1 MTCEGGHE
9 KRTQSSPLHGF
20 KKSASSAIITPFLYH
35 RGVLKRDLQPFLP
48 TRKRPMKL
56 NTLVTLM
63 VCAII
68 GSVLLVVFA
77 LYSVQITRA
86 TRDDVKDTALG
97 IARTLADSPEIQRGL
112 MQAPQENIIQP
123 IAQAVT
129 KRNDLLFTVV
139 TDMRGIRYSHPNEA
153 LLGLHFIGD
162 DLNPA
167 LEGKEN
173 VSVNRG
179 ALAEALRVFTPVYD
193 SQHEQIGVVVVGI
206 SLKKV
211 EDQISR
217 GRLNAVWTI
226 LFSIFMSSMA
236 IWGLVRVLKRILFG
250 LEPYEISALF
260 EQRQAML
267 QSLREGVLAVDIHGR
282 VTMINHAAREI
293 LLLPSGKQSE
303 NASAPLL
310 ASLRDVSKTGVAR
323 QDQEISCNGRLLLC
337 NMVPVKSQ
345 DRVIGAITTFRD
357 KTEIS
362 QLMQRIDG
370 MVNYVDALRAHT
382 HEFMNKL
389 HVILGLLNIKRYDKL
404 EEYILQTA
412 HNYQTDIGTIQS
424 KVKSPVIAGFLLGKI
439 NRAKEAGITLTL
451 ADECQIPD
459 TASEEQ
465 VAVLVTVL
473 GNLIEN
479 ALDAMEGQPEGE
491 ITLLLHYQNGWLSC
505 EVSDDGPGI
514 DPDQLETIFT
524 KGFSTKGEN
533 RGVGLFLAR
542 QQIQNLGGDITVE
555 SEPGVFTQFF
565 VHIPWD
571 SERNIA

>member
-1 MTCEGGHE
+1 M
-9 KRTQSSPLHGF
+9 S
-20 KKSASSAIITPFLYH
+20 
-35 RGVLKRDLQPFLP
+35 DLQPFPP
-48 TRKRPMKL
+48 TRKRPIKL

-97 IARTLADSPEIQRGL
+97 IARTLADSPEIKRGL
-112 MQAPQENIIQP
+112 MESPQAGIIQP

-139 TDMRGIRYSHPNEA
+139 TDLRGIRYSHPNEA

-162 DLNPA
+162 DLTPA

-193 SQHEQIGVVVVGI
+193 DRHDQIGVVVVGI
-206 SLKKV
+206 SLNKV
-211 EDQISR
+211 EDQIAR

-226 LFSIFMSSMA
+226 LFSVLMSSVA

-267 QSLREGVLAVDIHGR
+267 QSLREGVMAVDMHGR
-282 VTMINHAAREI
+282 VTMINHTAREI
-293 LLLPSGKQSE
+293 LLLSSGEHSE
-303 NASAPLL
+303 SSGEPLL
-310 ASLRDVSKTGVAR
+310 ASLREVAKTGIAR
-323 QDQEISCNGRLLLC
+323 QDQEIGCNGRLLLC

-345 DRVIGAITTFRD
+345 NQVIGAISTFRD

-370 MVNYVDALRAHT
+370 MVNYVDALRSHT

-389 HVILGLLNIKRYDKL
+389 HVILGLLHMKRYDKL
-404 EEYILQTA
+404 EEYIIQTA
-412 HNYQTDIGTIQS
+412 QNYQTDIGAIQR

-439 NRAKEAGITLTL
+439 NRAKEAGVILTL
-451 ADECQIPD
+451 AEESQLPD
-459 TASEEQ
+459 TSNEEQ
-465 VAVLVTVL
+465 VAVLITVL

-491 ITLLLHYQNGWLSC
+491 IGLLLHYQNGWLSG

-514 DPDQLETIFT
+514 DPERLEAIFT
-524 KGFSTKGEN
+524 KGYSTKGEN

-565 VHIPWD
+565 VQIPWD

>member
-1 MTCEGGHE
+1 M
-9 KRTQSSPLHGF
+9 S
-20 KKSASSAIITPFLYH
+20 
-35 RGVLKRDLQPFLP
+35 DLQPFLP

-162 DLNPA
+162 DLTPA

-193 SQHEQIGVVVVGI
+193 AQHEQIGVVVVGI
-206 SLKKV
+206 SLNKV
-211 EDQISR
+211 EEQIAR

-267 QSLREGVLAVDIHGR
+267 QSLREGVLAVDINGS
-282 VTMINHAAREI
+282 VTMINQTAREI
-293 LLLPSGKQSE
+293 LLLPSGKQAE
-303 NASAPLL
+303 NTSAPLL

-357 KTEIS
+357 KTEVS
-362 QLMQRIDG
+362 QLMQRLDG

-412 HNYQTDIGTIQS
+412 HHYQTDIGTIQS
-424 KVKSPVIAGFLLGKI
+424 KVKSPVVAGFLLGKI
-439 NRAKEAGITLTL
+439 NRAKEAGVTLTL
-451 ADECQIPD
+451 ADESQIPD

-465 VAVLVTVL
+465 VAVLITAL

-479 ALDAMEGQPEGE
+479 ALDAMEGQQEGE
-491 ITLLLHYQNGWLSC
+491 IGLLLHYQNGWLSC

-514 DPDQLETIFT
+514 DPTQLESIFT

-542 QQIQNLGGDITVE
+542 QQIQNLGGDISVE
-555 SEPGVFTQFF
+555 SELGVFTQFF

-571 SERNIA
+571 SERKIA

>member
-1 MTCEGGHE
+1 M
-9 KRTQSSPLHGF
+9 S
-20 KKSASSAIITPFLYH
+20 
-35 RGVLKRDLQPFLP
+35 DLQPFLP

-68 GSVLLVVFA
+68 ASVLLVVFA

-162 DLNPA
+162 DLTPA

-193 SQHEQIGVVVVGI
+193 GQHEQIGVVVVGI
-206 SLKKV
+206 SLNKV
-211 EDQISR
+211 EEQIAR

-267 QSLREGVLAVDIHGR
+267 QSLREGVLAVDLHGR
-282 VTMINHAAREI
+282 VTMINQTAREI
-293 LLLPSGKQSE
+293 LLLPSGKQTE

-362 QLMQRIDG
+362 QLMQRLDG

-412 HNYQTDIGTIQS
+412 HHYQTDIGTIQS
-424 KVKSPVIAGFLLGKI
+424 KVKSPVVAGFLLGKI
-439 NRAKEAGITLTL
+439 NRAKEAGVTLTL
-451 ADECQIPD
+451 ADESQIPD

-465 VAVLVTVL
+465 VAVLITAL

-479 ALDAMEGQPEGE
+479 ALDAMEGQQEGE
-491 ITLLLHYQNGWLSC
+491 IGLLLHYQNGWLSC

-514 DPDQLETIFT
+514 DPTQLESIFT

-542 QQIQNLGGDITVE
+542 QQIQNLGGDISVE

-571 SERNIA
+571 SERKIA

>member
-1 MTCEGGHE
+1 M
-9 KRTQSSPLHGF
+9 S
-20 KKSASSAIITPFLYH
+20 
-35 RGVLKRDLQPFLP
+35 DLQPFLP

-162 DLNPA
+162 DLTPA

-193 SQHEQIGVVVVGI
+193 AQHEQIGVVVVGI
-206 SLKKV
+206 SLNKV
-211 EDQISR
+211 EEQIAR

-282 VTMINHAAREI
+282 VTMINQTAREI
-293 LLLPSGKQSE
+293 LLLPSGKQTE
-303 NASAPLL
+303 NTSAPLL

-357 KTEIS
+357 KTEVS
-362 QLMQRIDG
+362 QLMQRLDG

-412 HNYQTDIGTIQS
+412 HHYQTDIGTIQS
-424 KVKSPVIAGFLLGKI
+424 KVKSPVVAGFLLGKI
-439 NRAKEAGITLTL
+439 NRAKEAGVTLTL
-451 ADECQIPD
+451 ADESQIPD

-465 VAVLVTVL
+465 VAVLITAL

-479 ALDAMEGQPEGE
+479 ALDAMEGQQEGE
-491 ITLLLHYQNGWLSC
+491 IGLLLHYQNGWLSC

-514 DPDQLETIFT
+514 DPTQLESIFT
-524 KGFSTKGEN
+524 KGYSTKGEN

-542 QQIQNLGGDITVE
+542 QQIQNLGGDISVE

-565 VHIPWD
+565 VQIPWD
-571 SERNIA
+571 SERKIA

>member
-1 MTCEGGHE
+1 M
-9 KRTQSSPLHGF
+9 S
-20 KKSASSAIITPFLYH
+20 
-35 RGVLKRDLQPFLP
+35 DLQPFLP

-162 DLNPA
+162 DLTPA

-193 SQHEQIGVVVVGI
+193 GQHEQIGVVAVGI

-211 EDQISR
+211 EEQIAR

-282 VTMINHAAREI
+282 VTMINQTAREI
-293 LLLPSGKQSE
+293 LLLPSGKQTE

-310 ASLRDVSKTGVAR
+310 ASLREVSKTGAAR

-370 MVNYVDALRAHT
+370 MVSYVVALRTHT
-382 HEFMNKL
+382 HEFMNKM
-389 HVILGLLNIKRYDKL
+389 HVIMGLIDMKAYDELKNFTQEIAYNRQSEVSYVVTRL
-404 EEYILQTA
+404 K
-412 HNYQTDIGTIQS
+412 DITLS
-424 KVKSPVIAGFLLGKI
+424 GFILGKI
-439 NRAKEAGITLTL
+439 SRSRELDIDFSLTEESELHSELDVPSVHDIVLIAGNI
-451 ADECQIPD
+451 
-459 TASEEQ
+459 
-465 VAVLVTVL
+465 
-473 GNLIEN
+473 IEN
-479 ALDAMEGQPEGE
+479 AFDALKNFDGERIVNLSILD
-491 ITLLLHYQNGWLSC
+491 
-505 EVSDDGPGI
+505 
-514 DPDQLETIFT
+514 F
-524 KGFSTKGEN
+524 
-533 RGVGLFLAR
+533 
-542 QQIQNLGGDITVE
+542 
-555 SEPGVFTQFF
+555 
-565 VHIPWD
+565 
-571 SERNIA
+571 

>member
-1 MTCEGGHE
+1 M
-9 KRTQSSPLHGF
+9 S
-20 KKSASSAIITPFLYH
+20 
-35 RGVLKRDLQPFLP
+35 DLQPFPL

-68 GSVLLVVFA
+68 GSVLLLVFA

-97 IARTLADSPEIQRGL
+97 IARTLADSPEVKRGL
-112 MQAPQENIIQP
+112 MQAPQADIIQP
-123 IAQAVT
+123 LAQAVT

-162 DLNPA
+162 DLTPA

-193 SQHEQIGVVVVGI
+193 AQQEQIGVVVVGI

-211 EDQISR
+211 EEQITR
-217 GRLNAVWTI
+217 GRLNALWTV
-226 LFSIFMSSMA
+226 LFSILMSSLA

-293 LLLPSGKQSE
+293 LLLPSGKQTE
-303 NASAPLL
+303 NASEPLL
-310 ASLRDVSKTGVAR
+310 ASLRELSKTGVAR

-345 DRVIGAITTFRD
+345 NRVIGAISTFRD

-439 NRAKEAGITLTL
+439 HRAKEAGITLTL

-459 TASEEQ
+459 TANEEQ

-514 DPDQLETIFT
+514 DPVQLEAIFT

>member
-1 MTCEGGHE
+1 M
-9 KRTQSSPLHGF
+9 S
-20 KKSASSAIITPFLYH
+20 
-35 RGVLKRDLQPFLP
+35 DLQPFLP

-123 IAQAVT
+123 ITQAVT

-162 DLNPA
+162 DLTPA

-193 SQHEQIGVVVVGI
+193 AQHEQIGVVVVGI
-206 SLKKV
+206 SLNKV
-211 EDQISR
+211 EEQIAR

-267 QSLREGVLAVDIHGR
+267 QSLREGVLAVDINGR
-282 VTMINHAAREI
+282 VTMINQTAREI
-293 LLLPSGKQSE
+293 LLLPSGKQTE
-303 NASAPLL
+303 NTSAPLL

-357 KTEIS
+357 KTEVS
-362 QLMQRIDG
+362 QLMQRLDG

-412 HNYQTDIGTIQS
+412 HHYQTDIGTIQS
-424 KVKSPVIAGFLLGKI
+424 KVKSPVVAGFLLGKI
-439 NRAKEAGITLTL
+439 NRAKEAGVTLTL
-451 ADECQIPD
+451 ADESQIPD

-465 VAVLVTVL
+465 VAVLITAL

-479 ALDAMEGQPEGE
+479 ALDAMEGQQEGE
-491 ITLLLHYQNGWLSC
+491 IGLLLHYQNGWLSC

-514 DPDQLETIFT
+514 DPTQLESIFT

-542 QQIQNLGGDITVE
+542 QQIQNLGGDISVE

-571 SERNIA
+571 SERKIA

>member
-1 MTCEGGHE
+1 M
-9 KRTQSSPLHGF
+9 S
-20 KKSASSAIITPFLYH
+20 
-35 RGVLKRDLQPFLP
+35 DLQPFPLS
-48 TRKRPMKL
+48 RKRPMKL

-68 GSVLLVVFA
+68 GSVLLMVFA

-97 IARTLADSPEIQRGL
+97 IARTFADSPEVKRGL
-112 MQAPQENIIQP
+112 MQAPQADIIQP

-162 DLNPA
+162 DLSPA

-193 SQHEQIGVVVVGI
+193 AQHEQIGVVVVGI
-206 SLKKV
+206 SLYKV
-211 EDQISR
+211 EEQIAR

-226 LFSIFMSSMA
+226 LFSILMSSLA

-282 VTMINHAAREI
+282 VTMINHTAREI
-293 LLLPSGKQSE
+293 LLLTSGKQTE
-303 NASAPLL
+303 NASEPLL
-310 ASLRDVSKTGVAR
+310 ASLRDVSKSGIAR

-345 DRVIGAITTFRD
+345 NQVIGAISTFRD

-370 MVNYVDALRAHT
+370 MVNYVDALRSHT

-389 HVILGLLNIKRYDKL
+389 HVILGLLHMKRYDKL
-404 EEYILQTA
+404 EEYIIQTA
-412 HNYQTDIGTIQS
+412 QNYQTDIGAIQR

-439 NRAKEAGITLTL
+439 NRAKEAGFTLTL
-451 ADECQIPD
+451 AEECQVPD
-459 TASEEQ
+459 TANEEQ
-465 VAVLVTVL
+465 VAVLITVL

-491 ITLLLHYQNGWLSC
+491 IGLLLHYQNGWLSC

-514 DPDQLETIFT
+514 DPARLDAIFT
-524 KGFSTKGEN
+524 KGYSTKGEN

-565 VHIPWD
+565 VQIPWD

>member
-1 MTCEGGHE
+1 M
-9 KRTQSSPLHGF
+9 S
-20 KKSASSAIITPFLYH
+20 
-35 RGVLKRDLQPFLP
+35 DLQPFLP

-162 DLNPA
+162 DLTPA

-193 SQHEQIGVVVVGI
+193 AQHEQIGVVVVGI
-206 SLKKV
+206 SLNKV
-211 EDQISR
+211 EEQIAR

-282 VTMINHAAREI
+282 VTMINQTAREI
-293 LLLPSGKQSE
+293 LLLPAGKQTE
-303 NASAPLL
+303 NTSAPLL

-357 KTEIS
+357 KTEVS
-362 QLMQRIDG
+362 QLMQRLDG

-412 HNYQTDIGTIQS
+412 HHYQTDIGTIQS
-424 KVKSPVIAGFLLGKI
+424 KVKSPVVAGFLLGKI
-439 NRAKEAGITLTL
+439 NRAKEAGVTLTL
-451 ADECQIPD
+451 ADESQIPD

-465 VAVLVTVL
+465 VAVLITAL

-479 ALDAMEGQPEGE
+479 ALDAMEGQQEGE
-491 ITLLLHYQNGWLSC
+491 IGLLLHYQNGWLSC

-514 DPDQLETIFT
+514 DPTQLEAIFT

-542 QQIQNLGGDITVE
+542 QQIQNLGGDISVE

>member
-1 MTCEGGHE
+1 M
-9 KRTQSSPLHGF
+9 S
-20 KKSASSAIITPFLYH
+20 
-35 RGVLKRDLQPFLP
+35 DLQPFPL

-68 GSVLLVVFA
+68 GSVLLLVFA

-97 IARTLADSPEIQRGL
+97 IARTLADSPEVKRGL
-112 MQAPQENIIQP
+112 MQAPQADIIQP
-123 IAQAVT
+123 LAQAVT

-162 DLNPA
+162 DLTPA

-193 SQHEQIGVVVVGI
+193 AQQEQIGVVVVGI

-211 EDQISR
+211 EEQITR
-217 GRLNAVWTI
+217 GRLNALWTV
-226 LFSIFMSSMA
+226 LFSILMSSLA

-282 VTMINHAAREI
+282 VTMLNHAAREI
-293 LLLPSGKQSE
+293 LLLPSGKQTE
-303 NASAPLL
+303 NASEPLL
-310 ASLRDVSKTGVAR
+310 ASLREVSKTGVAR

-345 DRVIGAITTFRD
+345 NRVIGAISTFRD

-439 NRAKEAGITLTL
+439 HRAKEAGITLTL
-451 ADECQIPD
+451 AEECQIPD
-459 TASEEQ
+459 TANEEQ

-479 ALDAMEGQPEGE
+479 ALDAMDGQPEGE

-514 DPDQLETIFT
+514 DPVQLEAIFT

>member
-1 MTCEGGHE
+1 M
-9 KRTQSSPLHGF
+9 S
-20 KKSASSAIITPFLYH
+20 
-35 RGVLKRDLQPFLP
+35 DLQPFLL

-162 DLNPA
+162 DLTPA

-193 SQHEQIGVVVVGI
+193 GQHEQIGVVVVGI
-206 SLKKV
+206 SLNKV
-211 EDQISR
+211 EEQITR

-282 VTMINHAAREI
+282 VTMINQTAREI
-293 LLLPSGKQSE
+293 LLLPSGKQTE
-303 NASAPLL
+303 NTSAPLL

-389 HVILGLLNIKRYDKL
+389 HVILGLLHMKRYDKL

-412 HNYQTDIGTIQS
+412 HHYQTDIGTIQS
-424 KVKSPVIAGFLLGKI
+424 KVKSPVVAGFLLGKI
-439 NRAKEAGITLTL
+439 NRAKEAGVTLTL
-451 ADECQIPD
+451 ADESQIPD

-465 VAVLVTVL
+465 VAVLITAL

-479 ALDAMEGQPEGE
+479 ALDAMEGQQEGE
-491 ITLLLHYQNGWLSC
+491 IGLLLHYQNGWLSC

-514 DPDQLETIFT
+514 DPTQLESIFT
-524 KGFSTKGEN
+524 KGFSTKGDN

-542 QQIQNLGGDITVE
+542 QQIQNLGGDISVE

>member
-1 MTCEGGHE
+1 M
-9 KRTQSSPLHGF
+9 S
-20 KKSASSAIITPFLYH
+20 
-35 RGVLKRDLQPFLP
+35 DLQPFLP

-97 IARTLADSPEIQRGL
+97 IARTLADSPEIKRGL
-112 MQAPQENIIQP
+112 MESPQAGIIQP
-123 IAQAVT
+123 IAEAVT

-139 TDMRGIRYSHPNEA
+139 TDLRGIRYSHPNEA

-162 DLNPA
+162 DLTPA

-193 SQHEQIGVVVVGI
+193 DQHDQIGVVVVGI
-206 SLKKV
+206 SLNKV
-211 EDQISR
+211 EDQIAR

-226 LFSIFMSSMA
+226 LFSVLMSSVA

-267 QSLREGVLAVDIHGR
+267 QSLREGVMAVDMHGR
-282 VTMINHAAREI
+282 VTMINHTAREI
-293 LLLPSGKQSE
+293 LLLTSGQHSE
-303 NASAPLL
+303 SSSEPLL
-310 ASLRDVSKTGVAR
+310 ASLREVSRTGIAR
-323 QDQEISCNGRLLLC
+323 QDQEIGCNGRLLLC

-345 DRVIGAITTFRD
+345 NQVIGAISTFRD

-370 MVNYVDALRAHT
+370 MVSYVDALRSHT

-389 HVILGLLNIKRYDKL
+389 HVILGLLHMKRYDKL
-404 EEYILQTA
+404 EEYIIQTA
-412 HNYQTDIGTIQS
+412 QNYQTDIGAIQR

-439 NRAKEAGITLTL
+439 NRAKEAGVTLTL
-451 ADECQIPD
+451 AEESQLPD
-459 TASEEQ
+459 TANEEQ
-465 VAVLVTVL
+465 VAVLITVL

-491 ITLLLHYQNGWLSC
+491 IGLLLHYQNGWLSG

-514 DPDQLETIFT
+514 DPERLEAIFT
-524 KGFSTKGEN
+524 KGYSTKGEN

-565 VHIPWD
+565 VQIPWD

>member
-1 MTCEGGHE
+1 M
-9 KRTQSSPLHGF
+9 S
-20 KKSASSAIITPFLYH
+20 
-35 RGVLKRDLQPFLP
+35 DLQPFP
-48 TRKRPMKL
+48 ETRRRPMKL

-97 IARTLADSPEIQRGL
+97 IARTFADSPDVKRGL
-112 MQAPQENIIQP
+112 MQAPQADIIQP
-123 IAQAVT
+123 LAQAVT
-129 KRNDLLFTVV
+129 QRNDLLFTVV
-139 TDMRGIRYSHPNEA
+139 TDMRGIRYAHPNEA

-162 DLNPA
+162 DLTPA

-193 SQHEQIGVVVVGI
+193 AQHEQIGVVVVGI
-206 SLKKV
+206 SLNKV
-211 EDQISR
+211 EDQITR

-226 LFSIFMSSMA
+226 LFSILMSSLA

-282 VTMINHAAREI
+282 VTMVNHAGREML
-293 LLLPSGKQSE
+293 LLLPGQQTENTSE
-303 NASAPLL
+303 PLL
-310 ASLRDVSKTGVAR
+310 TSLREVSKTGIAR

-337 NMVPVKSQ
+337 NMVPVKSRN
-345 DRVIGAITTFRD
+345 RVIGAICTFRD

-370 MVNYVDALRAHT
+370 MVNYVDALRSHS

-389 HVILGLLNIKRYDKL
+389 HVILGLLHMKRYDKL
-404 EEYILQTA
+404 EDYILQTA
-412 HNYQTDIGTIQS
+412 QNYQADIGTLQHKI
-424 KVKSPVIAGFLLGKI
+424 KSPIIAGFLLGKI

-451 ADECQIPD
+451 SDECLLPD
-459 TASEEQ
+459 TANEEQ
-465 VAVLVTVL
+465 VAVLITVL

-479 ALDAMEGQPEGE
+479 ALDAMQDQTEGE
-491 ITLLLHYQNGWLSC
+491 ISLLLHYQSGWLSC

-514 DPDQLETIFT
+514 DPVALEDIFT

-542 QQIQNLGGDITVE
+542 QQIQNLGGDISVE

>member
-1 MTCEGGHE
+1 M
-9 KRTQSSPLHGF
+9 S
-20 KKSASSAIITPFLYH
+20 
-35 RGVLKRDLQPFLP
+35 DLQPFLP

-162 DLNPA
+162 DLTPA

-193 SQHEQIGVVVVGI
+193 AQHEQIGVVVVGI
-206 SLKKV
+206 SLNKV
-211 EDQISR
+211 EEQIAR

-282 VTMINHAAREI
+282 VTMINQTAREI
-293 LLLPSGKQSE
+293 LLLPAGKQTE
-303 NASAPLL
+303 NTSAPLL

-357 KTEIS
+357 KTEVS
-362 QLMQRIDG
+362 QLMQRLDG

-412 HNYQTDIGTIQS
+412 HHYQTDIGTIQS
-424 KVKSPVIAGFLLGKI
+424 KVKSPVVAGFLLGKI
-439 NRAKEAGITLTL
+439 NRAKEAGVTLTL
-451 ADECQIPD
+451 ADESQIPD

-465 VAVLVTVL
+465 VAVLITAL

-479 ALDAMEGQPEGE
+479 ALDAMEGQQEGE
-491 ITLLLHYQNGWLSC
+491 IGLLLHYQNGWLSC

-514 DPDQLETIFT
+514 DPTQLESIFT

-542 QQIQNLGGDITVE
+542 QQIQNLGGDISVE

-565 VHIPWD
+565 VHLPWD
-571 SERNIA
+571 SKRKPA

>member
-1 MTCEGGHE
+1 M
-9 KRTQSSPLHGF
+9 S
-20 KKSASSAIITPFLYH
+20 
-35 RGVLKRDLQPFLP
+35 DLQPFPL

-68 GSVLLVVFA
+68 GSVLLLVFA

-97 IARTLADSPEIQRGL
+97 IARTLADSPEVKRGL
-112 MQAPQENIIQP
+112 MQAPQADIIQP
-123 IAQAVT
+123 LAQAVT

-162 DLNPA
+162 DLTPA

-193 SQHEQIGVVVVGI
+193 AQQEQIGVVVVGI

-211 EDQISR
+211 EEQITR
-217 GRLNAVWTI
+217 GRLNALWTV
-226 LFSIFMSSMA
+226 LFSILMSSLA

-293 LLLPSGKQSE
+293 LLLPSGKQTE
-303 NASAPLL
+303 NASEPLL

-345 DRVIGAITTFRD
+345 NRVIGAISTFRD

-439 NRAKEAGITLTL
+439 HRAKEAGITLTL

-459 TASEEQ
+459 TADEEQ

-514 DPDQLETIFT
+514 DPVQLEAIFT

>member
-1 MTCEGGHE
+1 M
-9 KRTQSSPLHGF
+9 S
-20 KKSASSAIITPFLYH
+20 
-35 RGVLKRDLQPFLP
+35 DLQQLSPA
-48 TRKRPMKL
+48 RRRPMKL
-56 NTLVTLM
+56 YTLVTLM

-68 GSVLLVVFA
+68 GSVLLLVFA
-77 LYSVQITRA
+77 LYSMQITRA

-97 IARTLADSPEIQRGL
+97 IARTFADSPDVRRGL
-112 MQAPQENIIQP
+112 MASPQDNIIQP

-129 KRNDLLFTVV
+129 RRNDLLFTVV

-162 DLNPA
+162 DLTPA

-193 SQHEQIGVVVVGI
+193 NQHDQIGVVIVGI

-211 EDQISR
+211 EDQITR

-226 LFSIFMSSMA
+226 LFSILMSSLA

-267 QSLREGVLAVDIHGR
+267 QSLREGVIAVDTHGR
-282 VTMINHAAREI
+282 VTMVNHAAREI
-293 LLLPSGKQSE
+293 LLLPSGQQSE
-303 NASAPLL
+303 NASEPLL
-310 ASLRDVSKTGVAR
+310 ASLREVAKTGVAR
-323 QDQEISCNGRLLLC
+323 QDREIGCNGRLLLC

-345 DRVIGAITTFRD
+345 NRVIGAISTFRD
-357 KTEIS
+357 KTEVS

-389 HVILGLLNIKRYDKL
+389 HVILGLLHMKRYDKL

-412 HNYQTDIGTIQS
+412 NNYQTDIGAIQR
-424 KVKSPVIAGFLLGKI
+424 KIKSPVIAGFLFGKI
-439 NRAKEAGITLTL
+439 NRAKEAGVTLTL
-451 ADECQIPD
+451 AEDCHLPD
-459 TASEEQ
+459 TANEEQ
-465 VAVLVTVL
+465 AAVLVTVL

-479 ALDAMEGQPEGE
+479 ALDAMHDQPEGE
-491 ITLLLHYQNGWLSC
+491 IDLLLHYQGGWLSC

-514 DPDQLETIFT
+514 DPLHLEDVFT
-524 KGFSTKGEN
+524 KGYSTKGEN

>member
-1 MTCEGGHE
+1 M
-9 KRTQSSPLHGF
+9 S
-20 KKSASSAIITPFLYH
+20 
-35 RGVLKRDLQPFLP
+35 DLQPFLP

-162 DLNPA
+162 DLTPA

-193 SQHEQIGVVVVGI
+193 AQHEQIGVVVVGI
-206 SLKKV
+206 SLNKV
-211 EDQISR
+211 EEQIAR

-282 VTMINHAAREI
+282 VTMINQTAREI
-293 LLLPSGKQSE
+293 LLLPSGKQTE
-303 NASAPLL
+303 NTSAPLL

-357 KTEIS
+357 KTEVS
-362 QLMQRIDG
+362 QLMQRLDG

-412 HNYQTDIGTIQS
+412 HHYQTDIGTIQS
-424 KVKSPVIAGFLLGKI
+424 KVKSPVVAGFLLGKI
-439 NRAKEAGITLTL
+439 NRAKEAGVTLTL
-451 ADECQIPD
+451 ADESQIPD
-459 TASEEQ
+459 TVSEEQ
-465 VAVLVTVL
+465 VAVLITAL

-479 ALDAMEGQPEGE
+479 ALDAMEGQQEGE
-491 ITLLLHYQNGWLSC
+491 IGLLLHYQNGWLSC

-514 DPDQLETIFT
+514 DPTQLESIFT

-542 QQIQNLGGDITVE
+542 QQIQNLGGDISVE

-565 VHIPWD
+565 VHVPWD
-571 SERNIA
+571 SERKIA

>member
-1 MTCEGGHE
+1 M
-9 KRTQSSPLHGF
+9 S
-20 KKSASSAIITPFLYH
+20 
-35 RGVLKRDLQPFLP
+35 DLQPFPL

-68 GSVLLVVFA
+68 GSVLLLVFA

-97 IARTLADSPEIQRGL
+97 IARTLADSPEVKRGL
-112 MQAPQENIIQP
+112 MQAPQADIIQP
-123 IAQAVT
+123 LAQAVT

-162 DLNPA
+162 DLIPA

-193 SQHEQIGVVVVGI
+193 AQQEQIGVVVVGI

-211 EDQISR
+211 EEQITR
-217 GRLNAVWTI
+217 GRLNALWTV
-226 LFSIFMSSMA
+226 LFSILMSSLA

-293 LLLPSGKQSE
+293 LLLPSGKQTE
-303 NASAPLL
+303 NASEPLL
-310 ASLRDVSKTGVAR
+310 ASLREVSKTGVAR

-345 DRVIGAITTFRD
+345 NRVIGAISTFRD

-439 NRAKEAGITLTL
+439 HRAKEAGITLTL

-459 TASEEQ
+459 TANEEQ

-514 DPDQLETIFT
+514 DPVQLEAIFT

>member
-1 MTCEGGHE
+1 M
-9 KRTQSSPLHGF
+9 S
-20 KKSASSAIITPFLYH
+20 
-35 RGVLKRDLQPFLP
+35 DLQPFLP

-123 IAQAVT
+123 IAEAVT

-162 DLNPA
+162 DLTPA

-193 SQHEQIGVVVVGI
+193 GQHEQIGVVVVGI
-206 SLKKV
+206 SLNKV
-211 EDQISR
+211 EEQITR

-282 VTMINHAAREI
+282 VTMINQTAREI
-293 LLLPSGKQSE
+293 LLLPSGKQTE
-303 NASAPLL
+303 NTSAPLL

-389 HVILGLLNIKRYDKL
+389 HVILGLLHMKRYDKL

-412 HNYQTDIGTIQS
+412 HHYQTDIGTIQS
-424 KVKSPVIAGFLLGKI
+424 KVKSPVVAGFLLGKI
-439 NRAKEAGITLTL
+439 NRAKEAGVTLTL
-451 ADECQIPD
+451 ADESQIPD

-465 VAVLVTVL
+465 VAVLITAL

-479 ALDAMEGQPEGE
+479 ALDAMEGQQEGE
-491 ITLLLHYQNGWLSC
+491 IGLLLHYQNGWLSC

-514 DPDQLETIFT
+514 DPTQLESIFT
-524 KGFSTKGEN
+524 KGFSTKGDN

-542 QQIQNLGGDITVE
+542 QQIQNLGGDISVE

>member
-1 MTCEGGHE
+1 M
-9 KRTQSSPLHGF
+9 S
-20 KKSASSAIITPFLYH
+20 
-35 RGVLKRDLQPFLP
+35 DLQPFLP

-162 DLNPA
+162 DLTPA

-193 SQHEQIGVVVVGI
+193 AQHEQIGVVVVGI
-206 SLKKV
+206 SLNKV
-211 EDQISR
+211 EEQIAR

-282 VTMINHAAREI
+282 VTMINQTAREI
-293 LLLPSGKQSE
+293 LLLPAGKQTE
-303 NASAPLL
+303 NTSAPLL
-310 ASLRDVSKTGVAR
+310 ASLRDVSKSGVAR

-357 KTEIS
+357 KTEVS
-362 QLMQRIDG
+362 QLMQRLDG

-412 HNYQTDIGTIQS
+412 HHYQTDIGTIQS
-424 KVKSPVIAGFLLGKI
+424 KVKSPVVAGFLLGKI
-439 NRAKEAGITLTL
+439 NRAKEAGVTLTL
-451 ADECQIPD
+451 ADESQIPD

-465 VAVLVTVL
+465 VAVLITAL

-479 ALDAMEGQPEGE
+479 ALDAMEGQQEGE
-491 ITLLLHYQNGWLSC
+491 IGLLLHYQNGWLSC

-514 DPDQLETIFT
+514 DPTQLESIFT

-542 QQIQNLGGDITVE
+542 QQIQNLGGDISVE

-571 SERNIA
+571 SERKIA

>member
-1 MTCEGGHE
+1 M
-9 KRTQSSPLHGF
+9 S
-20 KKSASSAIITPFLYH
+20 
-35 RGVLKRDLQPFLP
+35 DLQPFLP

-153 LLGLHFIGD
+153 LLGLHFICD
-162 DLNPA
+162 DLTPA

-193 SQHEQIGVVVVGI
+193 AQHEQIGVVVVGI
-206 SLKKV
+206 SLNKV
-211 EDQISR
+211 EEQIAR

-267 QSLREGVLAVDIHGR
+267 QSLREGVLAVDINGR
-282 VTMINHAAREI
+282 VTMINQTAREI
-293 LLLPSGKQSE
+293 LLLPSGKQTE
-303 NASAPLL
+303 NTSAPLL

-357 KTEIS
+357 KTEVS
-362 QLMQRIDG
+362 QLMQRLDG

-412 HNYQTDIGTIQS
+412 HHYQTDIGTIQS
-424 KVKSPVIAGFLLGKI
+424 KVKSPVVAGFLLGKI
-439 NRAKEAGITLTL
+439 NRAKEAGVTLTL
-451 ADECQIPD
+451 ADESQIPD

-465 VAVLVTVL
+465 VAVLITAL

-479 ALDAMEGQPEGE
+479 ALDAMEGQQEGE
-491 ITLLLHYQNGWLSC
+491 IGLLLHYQNGWLSC

-514 DPDQLETIFT
+514 DPTQLESIFT

-542 QQIQNLGGDITVE
+542 QQIQNLGGDISVE

-571 SERNIA
+571 SERKIA

>member
-1 MTCEGGHE
+1 M
-9 KRTQSSPLHGF
+9 S
-20 KKSASSAIITPFLYH
+20 
-35 RGVLKRDLQPFLP
+35 DLQPFLP

-162 DLNPA
+162 DLTPA

-193 SQHEQIGVVVVGI
+193 GQHEQIGVVVVGI
-206 SLKKV
+206 SLNKV
-211 EDQISR
+211 EEQITR

-282 VTMINHAAREI
+282 VTMINQTAREI
-293 LLLPSGKQSE
+293 LLLPSGKQTE
-303 NASAPLL
+303 NTSAPLL

-389 HVILGLLNIKRYDKL
+389 HVILGLLHMKRYDKL

-412 HNYQTDIGTIQS
+412 HHYQTDIGTIQS
-424 KVKSPVIAGFLLGKI
+424 KVKSPVVAGFLLGKI
-439 NRAKEAGITLTL
+439 NRAKEAGVTLKL
-451 ADECQIPD
+451 ADESQIPD

-465 VAVLVTVL
+465 VAVLITAL

-479 ALDAMEGQPEGE
+479 ALDAMEGQQEGE
-491 ITLLLHYQNGWLSC
+491 IGLLLHYQNGWLSC

-514 DPDQLETIFT
+514 DPTQLESIFT
-524 KGFSTKGEN
+524 KGFSTKGDN

-542 QQIQNLGGDITVE
+542 QQIQNLGGDISVE